1 MPLALGVLAALTA
14 AVLYAS
20 GVTLQAVEAAQAP
33 DDESLKPSLLRRLV
47 TRKRWILGTLCVVGG
62 WATQAGALMLAPITI
77 VQPALAVSVVVLL
90 VIGVRVF
97 GENVGRRE
105 AAAALLIVLGVGGL
119 VAVSPGQSEAH
130 AAPLPLAIGM
140 TALAA
145 VALAP
150 YALRGHRRFDSL
162 VVVGAGL
169 AYAWTG
175 FSTKFLA
182 DGMSSGSWGI
192 ALVWLAATAMA
203 AGVGLLSEMTALQ
216 SRSAIRVFPVVLV
229 VQIVVAVVLAPL
241 LAGESW
247 SPDPLLVALLG
258 VSLVVVAAATRTLAG
273 ARAVGRAIAPDEA
286 QGGPPAAGEKA
297 EPGERRDG
305 DGADHQQR
313 QRQAERERDGARAA
327 ERRGRPGDDPGH
339 RDRQA
344 DEALAVVRHGEA
356 R

>member
-1 MPLALGVLAALTA
+1 MSLTLGVLAALTS

-20 GVTLQAVEAAQAP
+20 GVTLQSIEAAQAP
-33 DDESLKPSLLRRLV
+33 DEESLKPSLLRRLL
-47 TRKRWILGTLCVVGG
+47 TRKRWILGTLCVIGG

-90 VIGVRVF
+90 VIGVRFF

-105 AAAALLIVLGVGGL
+105 LLAALTIVLGVGGL
-119 VAVSPGQSEAH
+119 VVASPGQSDAH
-130 AAPLPLAIGM
+130 AAPLTLAIGM

-182 DGMSSGSWGI
+182 DGMSSGGWWI
-192 ALVWLAATAMA
+192 ALVWLAATALA

-241 LAGESW
+241 LAGERG
-247 SPDPLLVALLG
+247 SPAPLRVAGLA
-258 VSLVVVAAATRTLAG
+258 VSLAVLAAGTRALAG
-273 ARAVGRAIAPDEA
+273 ARAVGRAIATEK
-286 QGGPPAAGEKA
+286 GEGDLA
-297 EPGERRDG
+297 PSARQARDG
-305 DGADHQQR
+305 DEGREGDRADHQQR
-313 QRQAERERDGARAA
+313 QHEAKAQRHFAGNREG
-327 ERRGRPGDDPGH
+327 
-339 RDRQA
+339 
-344 DEALAVVRHGEA
+344 
-356 R
+356 